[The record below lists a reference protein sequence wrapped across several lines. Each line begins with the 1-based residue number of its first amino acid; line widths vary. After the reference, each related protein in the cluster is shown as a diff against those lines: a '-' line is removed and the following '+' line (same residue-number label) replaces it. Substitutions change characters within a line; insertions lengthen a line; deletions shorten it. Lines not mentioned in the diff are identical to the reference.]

1 MRNTIIK
8 QNLFTIA
15 SLQSLLLLISLVLSI
30 SPKAK
35 AFPETV
41 RHGYLSCATCH
52 ISPSGRGLLT
62 PYGKTL
68 SHELYSFKKTQNDQE
83 SLEAEVPWW
92 QIGGRARLMQLI
104 IDNPDVQKG
113 RFFPMQTELEASIDK
128 TVWAMSA
135 SVGAWRPIDAP
146 ASKLRAYVRNAYLIW
161 RPEETW
167 NVRAG
172 KFRMSHGLGLPD
184 HILLVNEALGW
195 THSHETSNIEV
206 SRLAE
211 DLVVQGTAVLPSQ
224 LLVTEEKVSGGSF
237 NLEKL
242 LESKHKVGFNVS
254 RFRRSDS
261 DDTQVNIHS
270 VLSLNEHSFLQL
282 ELAQRRVND
291 PVLEDQYALFS
302 RYSHEFK
309 YGIRPFFQ
317 WEEGF
322 SKPVKASNTSQARR
336 LYIGAEWFPVVHTDI
351 MVFLGNQMESGL
363 EDSKIFT
370 LIGHFYF

>member
-1 MRNTIIK
+1 MRNKKLK
-8 QNLFTIA
+8 QNILIPKV
-15 SLQSLLLLISLVLSI
+15 LQILIVLMGLVLML
-30 SPKAK
+30 SPKAE

-52 ISPSGRGLLT
+52 ISPSGRGILT

-83 SLEAEVPWW
+83 SLEAEAPWW
-92 QIGGRARLMQLI
+92 QIGGRFRLMQLI

-113 RFFPMQTELEASIDK
+113 RFFPMQSELEASIDK
-128 TVWAMSA
+128 TLWAMSA
-135 SVGAWRPIDAP
+135 SVGAWRPIDDP
-146 ASKLRAYVRNAYLIW
+146 ATKLRAYVRNAYVIW
-161 RPEETW
+161 RPDEAW

-172 KFRMSHGLGLPD
+172 KFRISHGLGLPD

-211 DLVVQGTAVLPSQ
+211 DLVMQGAAVLPST

-242 LESKHKVGFNVS
+242 LESKHKVGFNIS

-270 VLSLNEHSFLQL
+270 VVSVSEQSFIQL

-291 PVLEDQYALFS
+291 PVLEDQWAFFS
-302 RYSHEFK
+302 RYSQEYK
-309 YGIRPFFQ
+309 YGLRPFFQ
-317 WEEGF
+317 WEEGL
-322 SKPVKASNTSQARR
+322 SKQVKVSSTSQARR

-351 MVFLGNQMESGL
+351 MVFVGNQMESGL
-363 EDSKIFT
+363 EDNKIFS